1 MCHVCLQKYK
11 FWLQVIPVIFYKT
24 NSSCRYKKAYKSNIQ
39 SILEIHSE
47 IKATDFFLFFWEN
60 QKIISVMPVC
70 SIHRLQRK
78 KTNGYIQSSDIY
90 VHILVTEM
98 SPNGIRSEKMTCI
111 LQVFMVNFCTR
122 WPISWTL
129 MYKQAVF
136 GPVNELLGDC
146 PEYNLF
152 EIWPTI

>member
-1 MCHVCLQKYK
+1 MYFVDKTIA
-11 FWLQVIPVIFYKT
+11 QVILTYHWISKIFYQT
-24 NSSCRYKKAYKSNIQ
+24 MPSCRHSSVYKSNIQ
-39 SILEIHSE
+39 SILVIHSE

-129 MYKQAVF
+129 ILSRLVVLASTLWST
-136 GPVNELLGDC
+136 E
-146 PEYNLF
+146 
-152 EIWPTI
+152 

>member
-1 MCHVCLQKYK
+1 MYFVDKTIA
-11 FWLQVIPVIFYKT
+11 QVILTYHWISKIFYQT
-24 NSSCRYKKAYKSNIQ
+24 MPSCRHSSVYKSNIQ

-78 KTNGYIQSSDIY
+78 KPNGYIQSSDIY

-111 LQVFMVNFCTR
+111 LQVLMVNFCTR
-122 WPISWTL
+122 WPISLTL
-129 MYKQAVF
+129 KLTPGYRF
-136 GPVNELLGDC
+136 NNWCWCLSR
-146 PEYNLF
+146 
-152 EIWPTI
+152 